1 MNYDQF
7 ILSVTRYIEEQIDE
21 SESAE
26 MQEILKINGVVAR
39 GISIRKKG
47 EKIAPVIYLQ
57 EFYEKFLAGKPLE
70 ELAAQ
75 IVMKSREAEFVPE
88 WNYEEILDFNRV
100 KSKIVYRLINA
111 KQNQEL
117 LKDVPNLPIY
127 DLSIVFYLLISE
139 SDVGR
144 CSVLIKNS
152 HMDYWKIPISVL
164 YECARQNTPRLFPH
178 VLMPMDTYARKYAGG
193 VVAPSPLI
201 VLSNSRGM
209 NGAGVLLYD
218 RMPEKIY
225 GYVGGKYYL
234 IPSSIHEFLIVPWEP
249 FLSVENMKE
258 MVHEVNENH
267 VAKDEVLSD
276 NVYFFDGEQLSV
288 L

>member
-21 SESAE
+21 SESVE

-178 VLMPMDTYARKYAGG
+178 VLMPMDTYAWKYAGG

-276 NVYFFDGEQLSV
+276 NVYFFDGEQLIV

>member
-21 SESAE
+21 SESVE
-26 MQEILKINGVVAR
+26 MQEILKINGVVAK
-39 GISIRKKG
+39 GISIRKKE

-75 IVMKSREAEFVPE
+75 IVKKSREAEFVPE

-178 VLMPMDTYARKYAGG
+178 VLMPMDTYAWKYAGG

-276 NVYFFDGEQLSV
+276 NVYFFDGEQLIV